1 MDGSKHQLARY
12 REILK
17 ALNFNADTNK
27 WQVKQ
32 GIEIDSANT
41 GLKLQD
47 RFRKN
52 NSKAISK
59 TANKSSSKAD
69 KVESR
74 SQSNRSDS
82 KTTSAFR

>member
-1 MDGSKHQLARY
+1 VDGSKHQLARY

-17 ALNFNADTNK
+17 ALNYNPDTNK

-32 GIEIDSANT
+32 GIEIGTTNT

-47 RFRKN
+47 RFRMN
-52 NSKAISK
+52 NEALSK
-59 TANKSSSKAD
+59 TAQKRSSKAE
-69 KVESR
+69 KPESR

-82 KTTSAFR
+82 KTSAFR